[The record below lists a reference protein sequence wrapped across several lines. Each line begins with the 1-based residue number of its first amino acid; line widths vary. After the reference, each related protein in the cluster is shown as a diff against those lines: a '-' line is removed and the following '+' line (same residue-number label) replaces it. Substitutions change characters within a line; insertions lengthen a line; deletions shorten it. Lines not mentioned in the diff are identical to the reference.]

1 MTASNDRGFR
11 SVRSNMSVREGTWY
25 YEVYVERGD
34 GDKGVGKGTGGG
46 EVPNAHIRVG
56 WGRRE
61 AILNAPVGFDGY
73 SYGIRDYGCEKL
85 HLARKSPYGSNPNR
99 HLVTGDII
107 GCLITLPPRPAEIKK
122 RMEDPSDLAYIKR
135 ARAPFKFKGQL
146 YLESKDYEPA
156 KEMVAMVNREGK
168 STTPATRDV
177 VTSELSVLSE
187 KDKEN
192 GVGGGGGGAKV
203 SKVKTKQTTS
213 NTAKGKGKSKSQ
225 KEKEKEEEQPDAD
238 RIPTRLEGSS
248 ISFYLNG
255 QPISDSPAFENIFDY
270 LPLPPTSS
278 DLLAASRKGE
288 SHKEILHD
296 DGTLGYYPMVS
307 VFGRGKVRVNFGP
320 DWLAPPPPHDSIM
333 AKARPMCDRWAEFR
347 EEERQVDE
355 KEELEWIE
363 RIQKELADELKRSE
377 KKPKSAVTD
386 TKRMGKSGTPN
397 SRGRG
402 KGHGGTGM
410 NTPTARSRL
419 ATSVTPG
426 PNPYPNPTSNPN
438 HTGGPGAV
446 EDTPASPAPRD
457 GTPGVKM
464 ELESV
469 MDTSSRATS
478 PITITKDESARSPS
492 PNLETGTTATSPK
505 TEQEDVAMDIK
516 IETRPVVA
524 AGAGAREDTD
534 ADGESEE
541 DTSIF

>member
-1 MTASNDRGFR
+1 
-11 SVRSNMSVREGTWY
+11 MSVREGTWY

-34 GDKGVGKGTGGG
+34 GNKGIGKGTGGG

-73 SYGIRDYGCEKL
+73 SYGIRDTGCEKL
-85 HLARKSPYGSNPNR
+85 HLARKSPYGSDPDR

-107 GCLITLPPRPAEIKK
+107 GCLITLPPRSDDIKK
-122 RMEDPSDLAYIKR
+122 RMEDPSDLAHIKR

-156 KEMVAMVNREGK
+156 KEMVALVNREGK
-168 STTPATRDV
+168 SMTPATD
-177 VTSELSVLSE
+177 TGEQPVLSE

-192 GVGGGGGGAKV
+192 AGGGGGGGAKV

-213 NTAKGKGKSKSQ
+213 TTAKSKGKSKSQ
-225 KEKEKEEEQPDAD
+225 KEKEGDQPDID

-255 QPISDSPAFENIFDY
+255 QPISDEPAFENLFDY

-320 DWLAPPPPHDSIM
+320 DWLAPPPLNL

-347 EEERQVDE
+347 EEERHLDE

-363 RIQKELADELKRSE
+363 KIQKEMADELKRAE
-377 KKPKSAVTD
+377 KKPKSVTMD
-386 TKRMGKSGTPN
+386 AKRMGKSGTPN

-402 KGHGGTGM
+402 KGHGGHGGTGM

-426 PNPYPNPTSNPN
+426 PQLNPNSYPYPTSNPN
-438 HTGGPGAV
+438 QSDMN
-446 EDTPASPAPRD
+446 DTPASPPPGDRD
-457 GTPGVKM
+457 DTPGVKM
-464 ELESV
+464 EMESV
-469 MDTSSRATS
+469 MDISSRATS
-478 PITITKDESARSPS
+478 PTTKDEAVRSPS
-492 PNLETGTTATSPK
+492 PSLNVDSATTATSPK
-505 TEQEDVAMDIK
+505 MELPQEDDVDMDIK
-516 IETRPVVA
+516 IETRPVM
-524 AGAGAREDTD
+524 GAGSGSIEDGD
-534 ADGESEE
+534 VDGESEE
-541 DTSIF
+541 DTSIFE